1 MARQIKV
8 IEAIRSLDNDA
19 LVSVTGSDI
28 DTCEIEWLE
37 GTLEI
42 SNADIK
48 NEQARLQTIEDNK

>member
-19 LVSVTGSDI
+19 LVSVTGSNI

-37 GTLEI
+37 GTPEI
-42 SNADIK
+42 SKADIK
-48 NEQARLQTIEDNK
+48 TEQERLQAIEDAK